1 MVSMNL
7 NNALLIILGIAG
19 LGVSIPFLSA
29 LFWASAIV
37 YGFTGK
43 FGNPKS
49 RMVGYATLL
58 ADIFFIA
65 AIGFGIF
72 NWTIIGDA
80 TLLADIFFI
89 IAIAWTSSMLDDNLE
104 SWHWSMEEE
113 EIE

>member
-1 MVSMNL
+1 MNL
-7 NNALLIILGIAG
+7 NNALLIILGVIG
-19 LGVSIPFLSA
+19 LGASLPFLSA

-49 RMVGYATLL
+49 RMVGYAALL

-72 NWTIIGDA
+72 NWTIIGYA
-80 TLLADIFFI
+80 VILADMFFI
-89 IAIAWTSSMLDDNLE
+89 ATIAWVCTVLPDSLE
-104 SWHWSMEEE
+104 ILPH
-113 EIE
+113 